1 MLFKIKILPMK
12 KIIIALTVI
21 STAFFSCK
29 KDPTPTPPVADTTP
43 YMSYTPNSTWNYT
56 VTNNVTGIPLDY
68 TITSTD
74 RDSTINSKAYH
85 VYTNSAGSAN
95 EYYNLTGND
104 YYTFRNL
111 PASLGGTPVENIY
124 LKDNL
129 AIGASWDQSYSI
141 NASGVPLTVKIIN
154 TITEKGSL
162 TVNSIAY
169 TDVIHVTTTLQV
181 SAYGIA
187 LPASAVT
194 TDIQSYYARK
204 FGLVQSKNK
213 IVVNYQGINQTVDEQ
228 TILKSADI
236 K

>member
-1 MLFKIKILPMK
+1 MK
-12 KIIIALTVI
+12 KIIIALIAI
-21 STAFFSCK
+21 SMAFFSCK

-85 VYTNSAGSAN
+85 VYTNSTGSAN
-95 EYYNLTGND
+95 EYYNVTGND
-104 YYTFRNL
+104 YSTFRNL
-111 PASLGGTPVENIY
+111 PASLGGKPVENIY
-124 LKDNL
+124 LKDNI
-129 AIGASWDQSYSI
+129 AIGGSWEQTYSI
-141 NASGVPLTVKIIN
+141 IVSGTVPLTIKMIN

-169 TDVIHVTTTLQV
+169 TDVIHVTTTLQILL
-181 SAYGIA
+181 AGA
-187 LPASAVT
+187 PLPATAVT

-204 FGLVQSKNK
+204 VGLVQSKNK
-213 IVVNYQGINQTVDEQ
+213 IVVNYAGLNDQVDEQ

>member
-1 MLFKIKILPMK
+1 MK
-12 KIIIALTVI
+12 KIIIALIAI
-21 STAFFSCK
+21 SAAFFSCK
-29 KDPTPTPPVADTTP
+29 KDPTPTPPVPDTTP
-43 YMSYTPNSTWNYT
+43 YMSYTPNSTWNYA
-56 VTNNVTGIPLDY
+56 VTNNVTATSLNY
-68 TITSTD
+68 TITSTNTD
-74 RDSTINSKAYH
+74 NTINGRTYH
-85 VYTNSAGSAN
+85 VYTNSTGSAN

-111 PASLGGTPVENIY
+111 PASLGGSPVENIY
-124 LKDNL
+124 LKDNI
-129 AIGASWDQSYSI
+129 AVGASWSQSYDV
-141 NASGVPLTVKIIN
+141 NASGVTLTVKIIN
-154 TITEKGSL
+154 TITAKGTL

-181 SAYGIA
+181 SAFGIP
-187 LPASAVT
+187 LPAGAVT

-213 IVVNYQGINQTVDEQ
+213 IVVNYAGINQTVDEQ